1 MLETSAT
8 QPLSIES
15 ACAMRAFRSFGDLKA
30 RRWKGGIRH
39 CVHYLPGHVIVK
51 VMGK

>member
-1 MLETSAT
+1 MLKTSAT

-15 ACAMRAFRSFGDLKA
+15 ACAMRAFRIFGDFKA

-39 CVHYLPGHVIVK
+39 CVHYLLGNVTVK
-51 VMGK
+51 VVGK